1 MIAVVL
7 IVISALSSLS
17 WWAKVENE
25 SLSQGIIVANRA
37 ALYRGPG
44 DQYEV
49 EVNVAGGVKLELQG
63 ERESWRRVK
72 LSDGR
77 EGWINSRDLKALP

>member
-1 MIAVVL
+1 M
-7 IVISALSSLS
+7 
-17 WWAKVENE
+17 
-25 SLSQGIIVANRA
+25 VANRA

-44 DQYEV
+44 EQYEV

-63 ERESWRRVK
+63 KREAWRRVR

-77 EGWINSRDLKALP
+77 EGWMSSKDLKALP